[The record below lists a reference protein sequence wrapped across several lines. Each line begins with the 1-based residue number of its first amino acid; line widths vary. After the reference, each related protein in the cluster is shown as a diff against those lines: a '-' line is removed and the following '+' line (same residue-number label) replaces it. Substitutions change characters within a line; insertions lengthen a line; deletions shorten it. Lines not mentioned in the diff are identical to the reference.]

1 MDNTFKS
8 YPYQSSLCLPKF
20 HEFPKK
26 KNIERAK
33 LVKATNITNTQTG
46 DRFNK

>member
-1 MDNTFKS
+1 MNS
-8 YPYQSSLCLPKF
+8 Q
-20 HEFPKK
+20 KK

-46 DRFNK
+46 DRFNKWNHT